1 MSYLGVDFKRL
12 RDSIDWSQRQFNRV
26 RENRLDAIKQ
36 MVGMHYSMMGTQFRV
51 PTNFIELAVSI
62 YTQQLAARPP
72 RVMVSTKVR
81 DLRPQAFTMQ
91 LALNQ
96 IPDEI
101 NLGAT
106 LRRAVLEAM
115 FSMGVVKVGI
125 AHAGVSVLG
134 HDVGEPFVDL
144 VTIDDYFL
152 DMTAKRMDLIQYEG
166 NDYFLP
172 LHTARA
178 LWEGKMSDIEPD
190 AHTVQGIEGRTR
202 AESVT
207 ADEGGDVYKER
218 VHMRDIWLP
227 EEGKMVTYGVT
238 SGKVFNIVPWDGP
251 DIGPYYK
258 LGFSDVPGN
267 LLPLPPVAMWR
278 DLHEL
283 GNSLFRKLGK
293 QADVKKTVAAF
304 QGGNEEDVLNLQKA
318 ADGEG
323 IRYSGQKPEAITV
336 GGIDSATL
344 AFFLQCND
352 IFGRFAGNLD
362 LLGGLSPQSETV
374 GQDKLMAESAS
385 ARVNYMRSQ
394 TMQFAKGIFKALAWY
409 EWTDPERKRV
419 VVKTVPGDVSLST
432 VVEWSAETRKGDFL
446 DYNFDIDVH
455 SMEDD
460 TPSLKL
466 QKLGFALERFI
477 IPLLPYGQQINM
489 ARVVEIVSKWSN
501 LPELEDV
508 VLLQQPLQGQE
519 EQGNPNPEGKSAK
532 PSQTKRTYER
542 INRPGAT
549 QHGKTDVMTRILMG
563 AGVQNTEAAALNR
576 PIR

>member
-508 VLLQQPLQGQE
+508 VLLQQPMQGQE

>member
-62 YTQQLAARPP
+62 YTQQLAASPP

-508 VLLQQPLQGQE
+508 VLLQQPMQGQE